1 VVIGLALFG
10 VRSTG
15 ALIAFGLCTFTAFA
29 IGGEFARGSR
39 LYRSREKMGWPSA
52 LGRTLARNRRRYGGY
67 IVHLG
72 VVLIVIGLAGGAFKT
87 ERQAH
92 IGVGDSIA
100 VGDYELVY
108 EHFSQGEDPEKSIF
122 TADIGVFRD
131 GERVTTLTPQRNFHS
146 AQQQWQSE
154 IAIRSNPIED
164 LYVVVTAFDP
174 DQAASVRAFVNPLT
188 WWIWA
193 GAAVMVLGMSVILSG
208 LSPVTVRARARAKLR
223 EQVAAAR

>member
-1 VVIGLALFG
+1 
-10 VRSTG
+10 
-15 ALIAFGLCTFTAFA
+15 LIAFGLCAFTSFA
-29 IGGEFARGSR
+29 IGGEFVRGSR
-39 LYRSREKMGWPSA
+39 LYRSREQMGWPTA
-52 LGRTLARNRRRYGGY
+52 LARTLSRNRRRYGGY
-67 IVHLG
+67 IVHVG

-92 IGVGDSIA
+92 IREGESIA
-100 VGDYELVY
+100 VGDYELFY
-108 EHFSQGEDPEKSIF
+108 EGLASARTPEKTVY

-131 GERVTTLTPQRNFHS
+131 GERITTLQPQRNFHT

-208 LSPVTVRARARAKLR
+208 FSPVTVRARARAKLS
-223 EQVAAAR
+223 EQVATAR